1 MENKTCSKP
10 PTSNYINPMLLVVFF
25 AVATIDRPND
35 RPSPS
40 DRPSLG
46 SKLVAQLVVFRFQLL
61 LPRGRC
67 AGAGRSRK
75 ETKKTTGQTYGY
87 IKNQIYMG
95 TYMGTN
101 ILKQAFLYMEDMNGT
116 YTA

>member
-1 MENKTCSKP
+1 MGRVITYIMENKTCSKP

-75 ETKKTTGQTYGY
+75 ETKKQRG
-87 IKNQIYMG
+87 KHMV
-95 TYMGTN
+95 
-101 ILKQAFLYMEDMNGT
+101 ILKTKYIWEHIWELIS
-116 YTA
+116 